1 MPLALSDVKAKVLSS
16 VHELASKHE
25 TSNQLVNKLWEN
37 ITWSTYSNFVSV
49 PTDCPQRN
57 ERLGWSGDISV
68 FSLTASYLATMPQF
82 LRCHLLAM
90 RDVQRE
96 DGSFPDV
103 APLGLGFGETLWG
116 SAGITVAWE
125 SYLQYDDSD
134 LLDEHYAA
142 MYDCL
147 VYLLRDISPDTGIFK
162 ESERNVWGS
171 RGDWLSLEDRN
182 NEKLLF
188 WEAYLIYNLEL
199 MSKMALVL
207 NKPEEADRFS
217 GLCSERKAF

>member
-1 MPLALSDVKAKVLSS
+1 
-16 VHELASKHE
+16 
-25 TSNQLVNKLWEN
+25 
-37 ITWSTYSNFVSV
+37 
-49 PTDCPQRN
+49 
-57 ERLGWSGDISV
+57 
-68 FSLTASYLATMPQF
+68 MPQF
-82 LRCHLLAM
+82 LRRHLLAM

-96 DGSFPDV
+96 DGRFPDV
-103 APLGLGFGETLWG
+103 APLGVGFGETLWG

-125 SYLQYDDSD
+125 SYLQYGDSD

-142 MYDCL
+142 MYDYL

-162 ESERNVWGS
+162 EDERDVWGS
-171 RGDWLSLEDRN
+171 LGDWLSLEDRN

-217 GLCSERKAF
+217 GLYSERKAF